1 VDVQDVAAPEAPVAR
16 DPVAD
21 DVVDGRADRLREA
34 AVIERRGHGGKLV
47 DDVLVTDAVQ
57 LVGRDARAHV
67 LGDHIEHVGRQ
78 PPGDT
83 HLVLFFRRLYR
94 DGHGVGW
101 GVSARGAFVAQ
112 RLLWYKARAFQANQR
127 HTRAAHPS
135 AGCLA
140 RRGARS
146 LRGRVEVQPE
156 TRSLRWP

>member
-1 VDVQDVAAPEAPVAR
+1 
-16 DPVAD
+16 
-21 DVVDGRADRLREA
+21 
-34 AVIERRGHGGKLV
+34 
-47 DDVLVTDAVQ
+47 
-57 LVGRDARAHV
+57 RAHV

-140 RRGARS
+140 RKGARS

-156 TRSLRWP
+156 TRSFRWPTSRCVECWKRASISDTRPASGTRRWPRTSSANVTKSTSSISRSR